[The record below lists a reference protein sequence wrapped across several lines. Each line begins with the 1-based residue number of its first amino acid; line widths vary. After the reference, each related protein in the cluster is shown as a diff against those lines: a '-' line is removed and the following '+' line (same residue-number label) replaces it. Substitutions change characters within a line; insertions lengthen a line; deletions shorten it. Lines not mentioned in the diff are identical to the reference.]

1 MKKLVTSC
9 VACAA
14 LSAMLLV
21 PLSFAEGN
29 MTRPH
34 NSRNYDTKIQTNG
47 TPATSGVNLYRTP
60 DNVAPGNNDN
70 FGINTDRINNDL
82 TNINRTDNF
91 RTNNDR
97 TNNDRTDI
105 YRTNNLRTNN
115 FRTNNDRTDNFG
127 TNNLRTNNLRTNAA
141 GNNDNDFNWGWL
153 GLLGLLGL
161 AGLRS
166 KNRDRDH
173 A

>member
-34 NSRNYDTKIQTNG
+34 TSRNYDTKVQTNG
-47 TPATSGVNLYRTP
+47 TPATRGVNMYQTP
-60 DNVAPGNNDN
+60 DIAPNNNGN
-70 FGINTDRINNDL
+70 FGVNTDRNNNDM
-82 TNINRTDNF
+82 TDLN
-91 RTNNDR
+91 
-97 TNNDRTDI
+97 
-105 YRTNNLRTNN
+105 
-115 FRTNNDRTDNFG
+115 RTDNFG
-127 TNNLRTNNLRTNAA
+127 TNNLRTNNNRTDNFGTSNLRTNNLRANNDRTNNYRTNA
-141 GNNDNDFNWGWL
+141 VGDNDNDFSWGWL

>member
-1 MKKLVTSC
+1 MKKLITSC

-34 NSRNYDTKIQTNG
+34 TSRNYDTKVQTNG
-47 TPATSGVNLYRTP
+47 TPATRGVNMFRTP
-60 DNVAPGNNDN
+60 DNVAPNNNDN
-70 FGINTDRINNDL
+70 FGINTDRINNDI
-82 TNINRTDNF
+82 TNIN
-91 RTNNDR
+91 
-97 TNNDRTDI
+97 
-105 YRTNNLRTNN
+105 
-115 FRTNNDRTDNFG
+115 RTDNFG
-127 TNNLRTNNLRTNAA
+127 TNNLRTNNLRTNNDGT
-141 GNNDNDFNWGWL
+141 GNFGTNNLRTNNYRTNAVGDNDNDFSWGWL